1 MARVVFPDHLHRFT
15 EGTHELEVDCRS
27 FRQLVRILEEKWPG
41 IESVL
46 TSTTVAIDGQLFQ
59 DAWFEQIA
67 PDSEVF
73 FLQRIEGG

>member
-15 EGTHELEVDCRS
+15 DGIHELEVDCSS
-27 FRQLVRILEEKWPG
+27 FRQLVKILEEKWPG

-46 TSTTVAIDGQLFQ
+46 TSTMVAIDGQLFQ
-59 DAWFEQIA
+59 DAWFEKIA